1 MLDSKKTKN
10 KLIAE
15 LQEARKKL
23 ESQDKQS
30 VSQSEDVFAKAF
42 RASPDMIII
51 TSIPGGVYLEVND
64 AFARKV
70 GHTREELI
78 GHNLGDFNFFV
89 SGEETEKM
97 MDMLHAQGGFRNV
110 EFKFR
115 VPSGEIQYWLCSA
128 EIVNLN
134 GEDRMIS
141 VATDISNHKK
151 MLEALEESKQILGMA
166 FYSSPQAMGI
176 TKWETGQFID
186 VNKSLERV
194 SGYTRE
200 ELIGHTANDLNIWGK
215 PEYQDEIAHLMLK
228 NNRISN
234 REMQIRKKSG
244 QIYPVLFSAQIIKIR
259 GESCVITSLTDL
271 SERVEMEKALR
282 ESEEKF
288 SKAFISG
295 PNPVCLINVKDTRF
309 LEVNDSFL
317 RFTGFSR
324 EELVG
329 HTTGE
334 LHLWAL
340 ENERDAMA
348 HDLYATGKLVN
359 VIAHCR
365 TKTGEIRTGMFSA
378 QFFDVNGK
386 ANMILSIND
395 ITDQIKAEEAIANEA
410 ILRRILIQNSRDG
423 IVILTQ
429 EGKVFEANR
438 KYCEMLGYT
447 SEEIKNLSAWDWE
460 CITPRKDLL
469 ERLQKVGDEGD
480 HFETKHRRKDGSLYD
495 VEISTNGAVIA
506 GQKLVFCVCRD
517 ITQRKKMEKALRESE
532 EMFSKAF
539 HASPEISAI
548 TTLNDGIYIDV
559 NENYS
564 DFTGYS
570 REELIGHTATELGIW
585 ARVEQRDDMFRTM
598 AEQGRVSKKEYL
610 FRTKSGEIRTWLFS
624 AMPVTIADV
633 PCLMGVSIDITDQK
647 LIEAKVQEAENLKEV
662 ERLRRELL
670 SNVSHEL
677 RTPLA
682 SIKGFASILI
692 DYNKRLKA
700 KEKLEYLVTIDN
712 NADRM
717 VELIEQLLEV
727 SRLGAGMVS
736 IHKKPTD
743 IKGLCRATITAA
755 RKRASGHLFLLNLP
769 KKMPLI
775 DLDEDRIRQ
784 VLDHVI
790 DNAVK
795 YSKPGTQIT
804 LSVRKTT
811 DDVIFVVAD
820 QGSGISDEDMPHIFE
835 RMFTSPNRSKSGV
848 SGAGLGL
855 TISKGLIEAHH
866 GKIWIESK
874 VGVGSKCFFTLPL
887 TSSTAEPVD
896 K

>member
-10 KLIAE
+10 QLIAE

-23 ESQDKQS
+23 ESQDKQAA
-30 VSQSEDVFAKAF
+30 SQSEDVFAKAF
-42 RASPDMIII
+42 RASPDMMII

-64 AFARKV
+64 AFTSNV

-78 GHNLGDFNFFV
+78 GHNLDDFNFFA

-97 MDMLHAQGGFRNV
+97 MDMLHTQGGFRNV

-115 VPSGEIQYWLCSA
+115 VSSGEIRYWLCSA
-128 EIVNLN
+128 EIVNIN

-176 TKWETGQFID
+176 TRWENGQFID
-186 VNKSLERV
+186 VNESLERV
-194 SGYTRE
+194 SGYTRD
-200 ELIGHTANDLNIWGK
+200 ELVNQTANHLKLWGK
-215 PEYQDEIAHLMLK
+215 PEYQDEISGLLVK

-244 QIYPVLFSAQIIKIR
+244 QLCPVLFSAQIIKVR

-282 ESEEKF
+282 ASEEKF

-295 PNPVCLINVKDTRF
+295 PNPVCLINVEDTRF
-309 LEVNDSFL
+309 LEANDSFL
-317 RFTGFSR
+317 RFTGYSR
-324 EELVG
+324 EEIVG
-329 HTTGE
+329 HTTAE
-334 LHLWAL
+334 LHLWSL
-340 ENERDAMA
+340 EKERDAMA

-365 TKTGEIRTGMFSA
+365 TKTGEIRIGMFSA
-378 QFFDVNGK
+378 QFFDVNGRS
-386 ANMILSIND
+386 NMILSIND

-429 EGKVFEANR
+429 EGKVFEANL
-438 KYCEMLGYT
+438 KFCEMLGCT
-447 SEEIKNLSAWDWE
+447 SEEMKNLSVWDWE
-460 CITPRKDLL
+460 IFTPREEVL
-469 ERLQKVGDEGD
+469 ERLRKVGNDGD
-480 HFETKHRRKDGSLYD
+480 HFESQNRRRDGSIFD

-548 TTLNDGIYIDV
+548 TTLEDGLYIDI
-559 NENYS
+559 NENYA
-564 DFTGYS
+564 DFTGYT
-570 REELIGHTATELGIW
+570 RDELIGHTASELEIW
-585 ARVEQRDDMFRTM
+585 ARLDQRADMFRTL
-598 AEQGRVSKKEYL
+598 AEQGRVSKKEYQ

-624 AMPVTIADV
+624 AMPVTLNDV

-647 LIEAKVQEAENLKEV
+647 LIEAKAHEAENLKEV

-692 DYNKRLKA
+692 DYDKRLKA
-700 KEKLEYLVTIDN
+700 KEKLEYLKTIDN
-712 NADRM
+712 NADRL
-717 VELIEQLLEV
+717 VELIEQLIEV

-743 IKGLCRATITAA
+743 IKGLCRATTAAA
-755 RKRASGHLFLLNLP
+755 RKRASDHLFVLDLP
-769 KKMPLI
+769 RKLPLI
-775 DLDEDRIRQ
+775 NMDDDRIRQ
-784 VLDHVI
+784 VLDHLI
-790 DNAVK
+790 DNAIK

-804 LSVRKTT
+804 LSVRKAA

-820 QGSGISDEDMPHIFE
+820 QGSGITDEDMPHIFE
-835 RMFTSPNRSKSGV
+835 RMFTSQNKSRSGV

-855 TISKGLIEAHH
+855 TICKGLIEAHN
-866 GKIWIESK
+866 GKIWFESE

-887 TSSTAEPVD
+887 TSNKAEPVD